1 MMKRR
6 LVIKSL
12 VLSSGALITL
22 PYCSNENFKYS
33 NLNLIDSELETISY
47 VSDFI
52 LKDNQVNFPTLDKR
66 VDFILN
72 TINYC
77 YKNEEIK
84 KFLDGFSKFKTEVK
98 YYGNK
103 KFNDLSII
111 DKKSIITNGFNSNDN
126 LNFFVENIKSLS
138 LRHFTTS
145 ENYMKNYLNY
155 EFIPNR
161 YLGTVKI

>member
-1 MMKRR
+1 
-6 LVIKSL
+6 
-12 VLSSGALITL
+12 VLSSGSLITL
-22 PYCSNENFKYS
+22 PYCSSENFKYS

-52 LKDNQVNFPTLDKR
+52 LKDNQYNFPTPDKR

-84 KFLDGFSKFKTEVK
+84 NL
-98 YYGNK
+98 
-103 KFNDLSII
+103 II
-111 DKKSIITNGFNSNDN
+111 CQLLIKKSIISNGFNSNDS
-126 LNFFVENIKSLS
+126 LNFFFENIKSLS

-145 ENYMKNYLNY
+145 ESYMKNYLNY

>member
-6 LVIKSL
+6 LAIKSL
-12 VLSSGALITL
+12 VLSSGALLTF
-22 PYCSNENFKYS
+22 PYCSDNKYKYS
-33 NLNLIDSELETISY
+33 NLNLKDSELETIFN

-52 LKDNQVNFPTLDKR
+52 LKDNQYEFPTPDNR
-66 VDFILN
+66 GDFILN
-72 TINYC
+72 TINHC
-77 YKNEEIK
+77 YKNDEIK
-84 KFLDGFSKFKTEVK
+84 KILDGFSKFKNNVK
-98 YYGNK
+98 NFGNK
-103 KFNDLSII
+103 KFIDLSII
-111 DKKSIITNGFNSNDN
+111 DKKSIISSGFNSDGN
-126 LNFFVENIKSLS
+126 LKFFVENIKSLS

>member
-1 MMKRR
+1 M
-6 LVIKSL
+6 
-12 VLSSGALITL
+12 
-22 PYCSNENFKYS
+22 
-33 NLNLIDSELETISY
+33 ETISS

-52 LKDNQVNFPTLDKR
+52 LKDNQYNFPTPDKR

-111 DKKSIITNGFNSNDN
+111 DKKSIISNGFNNNDN
-126 LNFFVENIKSLS
+126 LKFFVENIKSLS
-138 LRHFTTS
+138 LSHFTTS

>member
-6 LVIKSL
+6 LAIKSI
-12 VLSSGALITL
+12 VLSSGALLTL
-22 PYCSNENFKYS
+22 PYCSNENYKYS
-33 NLNLIDSELETISY
+33 NLNLIDSELKTISD
-47 VSDFI
+47 VSKFI
-52 LKDNQVNFPTLDKR
+52 LKDNQYKFPTPDKR
-66 VDFILN
+66 GDFILN

-77 YKNEEIK
+77 YKNDEIK

-111 DKKSIITNGFNSNDN
+111 DKKSIITIGFNSNNN
-126 LNFFVENIKSLS
+126 LNFFIENIKSLS

>member
-6 LVIKSL
+6 LAIKSI
-12 VLSSGALITL
+12 VLSSGALLTL
-22 PYCSNENFKYS
+22 PYCSNENYKYS
-33 NLNLIDSELETISY
+33 NLNLIDSELKTISD
-47 VSDFI
+47 VSKFI
-52 LKDNQVNFPTLDKR
+52 LKDNQYKFPTPDKR
-66 VDFILN
+66 GDFILN

-111 DKKSIITNGFNSNDN
+111 DKKSIISNGFNSNDN
-126 LNFFVENIKSLS
+126 HNFFLENIKSLS

-145 ENYMKNYLNY
+145 ENYMKSYLNY